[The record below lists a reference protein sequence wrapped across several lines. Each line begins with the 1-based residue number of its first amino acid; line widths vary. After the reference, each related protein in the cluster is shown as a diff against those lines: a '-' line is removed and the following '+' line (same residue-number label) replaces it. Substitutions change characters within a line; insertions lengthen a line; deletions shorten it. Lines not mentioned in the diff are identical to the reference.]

1 MGQSCKVAKSQSNI
15 VTLQLLNLATVKT
28 MQLQTYSTIP
38 TIARLTIHETQRRRI
53 LWIILLLTFGFLL
66 IYGVGFYYI
75 YRDLINT
82 NNPTEVEMIPS
93 ALLTIGLYVT
103 NFLIALMA
111 ILMAADSVSGEIES
125 HTIDTLVTKP
135 IRRSELIL
143 GKWLGFAILLVGFII
158 LLPGGV
164 IAISYFISGTT
175 VASLFPG
182 MALIM
187 LQGLILLSLTIA
199 GGTRLSTLANGAM
212 AFMLYGIAF
221 LGSWIEQIGALFEN
235 ETAVDIGIVTS
246 LIMPTEI
253 LWKKALAIFQPRF
266 ANTPFMSGPFA
277 VSSQPSDLMVWYA
290 FCYVLVLV
298 GLALFSFSK
307 RDL

>member
-1 MGQSCKVAKSQSNI
+1 MKPQDF
-15 VTLQLLNLATVKT
+15 
-28 MQLQTYSTIP
+28 STIL
-38 TIARLTIHETQRRRI
+38 TIARLTIRETQRRRI
-53 LWIILLLTFGFLL
+53 LWIILLLTAGFLL

-75 YRDLINT
+75 YRDLINA
-82 NNPTEVEMIPS
+82 NDMTEMEMVPS
-93 ALLTIGLYVT
+93 ALLTMGLYVT

-111 ILMAADSVSGEIES
+111 VLMAADSISGEIES

-143 GKWLGFAILLVGFII
+143 GKWLGFAILLIGFII

-164 IAISYFISGTT
+164 IVITYLLAGIT
-175 VASLFPG
+175 VDSLFLG
-182 MALIM
+182 LSLIT

-212 AFMLYGIAF
+212 AFMIYGIAF
-221 LGSWIEQIGALFEN
+221 LGSWIEQIGALFQN
-235 ETAVDIGIVTS
+235 ETAVDVGIVTS

-253 LWKKALAIFQPRF
+253 LWKKALALFQPRF
-266 ANTPFMSGPFA
+266 ANTPIMAGPFA

-290 FCYVLVLV
+290 FFFM
-298 GLALFSFSK
+298 LALIVLALLSFSK

>member
-1 MGQSCKVAKSQSNI
+1 MKP
-15 VTLQLLNLATVKT
+15 TDL
-28 MQLQTYSTIP
+28 STIP
-38 TIARLTIHETQRRRI
+38 TIAWLTIHETQRRKI
-53 LWIILLLTFGFLL
+53 LWIILLLTVGFLL

-75 YRDLINT
+75 YRELEASSSGL
-82 NNPTEVEMIPS
+82 TELEMIPS

-111 ILMAADSVSGEIES
+111 IFMSVASISDEIES

-135 IRRSELIL
+135 IRRSELVL
-143 GKWLGFAILLVGFII
+143 GKWLGFAILLLGFI
-158 LLPGGV
+158 LLLAGGIIIISYV
-164 IAISYFISGTT
+164 IAGAT
-175 VASLFPG
+175 VENLFAG
-182 MALIM
+182 ITLIA

-235 ETAVDIGIVTS
+235 ETAVDIGIITS

-253 LWKKALAIFQPRF
+253 LWKKAMALFQPRF
-266 ANTPFMSGPFA
+266 ANTPFVAGPLS

-290 FCYVLVLV
+290 FLFMLVLI
-298 GLALFSFSK
+298 GLALWSFSK

>member
-1 MGQSCKVAKSQSNI
+1 M
-15 VTLQLLNLATVKT
+15 NLSHYT
-28 MQLQTYSTIP
+28 TIP

-53 LWIILLLTFGFLL
+53 LWIILLLTIGFLL
-66 IYGVGFYYI
+66 IYGLGFYYI
-75 YRDLINT
+75 YQDILNASDAV
-82 NNPTEVEMIPS
+82 EVEMVPS
-93 ALLTIGLYVT
+93 ALLTMGLYVT

-111 ILMAADSVSGEIES
+111 VLMSADSISGEIES

-143 GKWLGFAILLVGFII
+143 GKWLGFAILLLGFII

-164 IAISYFISGTT
+164 IAITYFIAGTT
-175 VASLFPG
+175 VSNLLLGMSL
-182 MALIM
+182 IT

-199 GGTRLSTLANGAM
+199 GGTRLSTLANGAV

-235 ETAVDIGIVTS
+235 ETAVDVGIVTS

-253 LWKKALAIFQPRF
+253 LWKKALALFQPRF
-266 ANTPFMSGPFA
+266 ANTPFMAGPFA
-277 VSSQPSDLMVWYA
+277 VSSQPSDLMVWYSL
-290 FCYVLVLV
+290 FFMLVLI
-298 GLALFSFSK
+298 GLALVSFSR